1 MNDIELR
8 VATKI
13 DEQNVNFLVAMINEV
28 YQKSEGNIWKGE
40 EYDRISNKELL
51 EIIQSNELLLAQH
64 NNDIYGCV
72 HLEKKDASTYKFK
85 ILVANPK
92 FKGKGIGSLLVN
104 FAEQQAKTNGA
115 TVMQLD
121 LLVPTTFEHPDK
133 VFLAKWYSRI
143 GYKKIEEHDV
153 ERIHPGVSKFLKTNC
168 VVKVY
173 EKVL

>member
-1 MNDIELR
+1 MSNIELR
-8 VATKI
+8 IATKI
-13 DEQNVNFLVAMINEV
+13 DEQNVDFLVAMINEV
-28 YQKSEGNIWKGE
+28 YQKSEGNICKGK
-40 EYDRISNKELL
+40 YDRVSNKELL

-121 LLVPTTFEHPDK
+121 LLVPTDFDHPDK
-133 VFLAKWYSRI
+133 VFLANWYTRI
-143 GYKKIEEHDV
+143 GYEKIEEHDV
-153 ERIHPGVSKFLKTNC
+153 EHIHSGVSKFLKVDC
-168 VVKVY
+168 MVKVY